1 MSLGNVDLIKNLV
14 NTTAFANA
22 EGNSVHGE
30 GETIEFLSFDTNGNN
45 IQVTDSDN
53 ETFNLSL
60 NDVAK
65 ELGMTAEDL
74 KAQLGKTDAAKE
86 TEETEATKETGA
98 ATEAG
103 KAEAA
108 DKSSDAIQKEID
120 ALNEDRAA
128 SMGELK
134 ALETDI
140 KELTDTIQ
148 SKLEEA
154 AKKQEAKLEA
164 HQEAVEKAIAAQV
177 EEYKKAAQS
186 DKPMS
191 KDDLK
196 SNINASIAKIDGIGA
211 GTDVVSDLFMI
222 AGELTTL
229 DNKLGQVKNLTDH
242 VAGIDS
248 QLEVK
253 GQELEAAKQA
263 EAAAAAQQSSKSCD
277 PIGFQMETAEGEAMQ
292 VDFFVD
298 RDGDGTVTD
307 ASEFLGAVADAK
319 GEDGWSEMAA
329 LNTDGNDTIDSEE
342 LKANEQLKVMVTIG
356 DEQKAMSI
364 AEFEETYGELEINA
378 NKDAETNTANGPKNF
393 DAEGYDNER
402 LGSFGLTVGG
412 QALTTGYQTKDDMDY
427 LNDNYDFSSGSAE
440 GKDGNALQVA
450 AGLEI
455 DATDKVDEAG
465 EAEAAEG
472 TEDLQHYV
480 DFFADYTEKAQ
491 ELREQLENE
500 WLRHGLNEEF
510 ITTINKSAAIIAE
523 GKVADVETKDEA
535 DETGEAEEDEA
546 IGTEAVG
553 EANATEN
560 DEAEEAEEN
569 EEKEQEAA

>member
-14 NTTAFANA
+14 NTTAFATA

-65 ELGMTAEDL
+65 ELGMNVEDL
-74 KAQLGKTDAAKE
+74 KAQLGKTDVVKEAEATDEAKE
-86 TEETEATKETGA
+86 AGATTEVGKTEAT
-98 ATEAG
+98 
-103 KAEAA
+103 

-120 ALNEDRAA
+120 GLNEDRAA
-128 SMGELK
+128 SMDELK

-140 KELTDTIQ
+140 KELTDTIK

-164 HQEAVEKAIAAQV
+164 HQEEVEKLIAAQV
-177 EEYKKAAQS
+177 EDYKKASQT

-191 KDDLK
+191 KEELQ
-196 SNINASIAKIDGIGA
+196 SNINAGIRRIDGISTGA
-211 GTDVVSDLFMI
+211 DVVSDLFMI

-229 DNKLGQVKNLTDH
+229 DSKLGQVKNLTDH
-242 VAGIDS
+242 VSCIDS

-263 EAAAAAQQSSKSCD
+263 EEAAKQQTSKSCD
-277 PIGFQMETAEGEAMQ
+277 PIGFQMETAEGETMQ

-298 RDGDGTVTD
+298 RDGDGQVTD
-307 ASEFLGAVADAK
+307 ASEFLGAVSDAQGK
-319 GEDGWSEMAA
+319 DGWSEMAA
-329 LNTDGNDTIDSEE
+329 LNTDGNDVIDSEE
-342 LKANEQLKVMVTIG
+342 LKANDQLKVMVTIG

-364 AEFEETYGELEINA
+364 AEFEAEYGELEINA
-378 NKDAETNTANGPKNF
+378 NKDAETNTANGPKDF
-393 DAEGYDNER
+393 DNEKYNNER

-412 QALTTGYQTKDDMDY
+412 QKLETGYQTKDDMDY

-440 GKDGNALQVA
+440 GKDGNALQIA
-450 AGLEI
+450 AGLEVG
-455 DATDKVDEAG
+455 AADKVDEAG
-465 EAEAAEG
+465 EAEAIEG
-472 TEDLQHYV
+472 AEDLQHFV
-480 DFFADYTEKAQ
+480 DFFADYTQKAQ
-491 ELREQLENE
+491 ELREQLEAE
-500 WLRHGLNEEF
+500 WQRHGLNEEF
-510 ITTINKSAAIIAE
+510 ITEINKSAAIIAE

-535 DETGEAEEDEA
+535 EEDKEA
-546 IGTEAVG
+546 GTEAVDEVG
-553 EANATEN
+553 TANN
-560 DEAEEAEEN
+560 DEAEDK
-569 EEKEQEAA
+569 EEKEEEPAA

>member
-455 DATDKVDEAG
+455 DATDKVGEAG

-472 TEDLQHYV
+472 AEDLQHYV

-560 DEAEEAEEN
+560 DEAEED